1 MNFTEER
8 EGLLKK
14 LEVTNDLM
22 DKIISLDNNNYILNL
37 EVEKRVKKLRELNGI
52 YFDKLKKNSFEIAI
66 VGLEKA
72 GKSTFANALIEN
84 DVLPSAPERCTFTS
98 TRLEY
103 STSDKAVIKFYN
115 KDAFNDI
122 FVSMLKDLEYPEAQK
137 QYFEIMDIDE
147 FKAYF
152 DALEDKHPIL
162 YKNHQGKTNEE
173 IIDILKWREGF
184 ILNGNEAVFEGDEL
198 NSENFKEFIKGRDVK
213 KYDKDTKIEIKEDT
227 DTSKPRSVKSIII
240 HSSKLAKLKNATI
253 FDVPGFDSPTEI
265 HERQTIERLK
275 KADAIIMVVN
285 IADKPNITSPQL
297 KVLSRESD
305 SDGIKL
311 NEKLFL
317 FGNQM
322 DKIQGEATKKDDII
336 EVKNKKV
343 EITRRK
349 LQNIVIKE
357 VSEKYQIAEPERVF
371 FGSAKAF
378 LGQKKLIESHSE
390 YKDIGVDSIRAELI
404 KYYKNDRFK
413 ILTNKVE
420 KNYSELFIIL
430 RKLLKENENLN
441 EETFKNLKEKEKE
454 ARKIQERTSGIIR
467 KQIKDE
473 LQQLKFELKK
483 EIKSNLFF
491 SKKLKELID
500 KDFILIKENLIND
513 AEININDSLG
523 SEVRITR
530 LNYYVRDILHKD
542 FLEKFT
548 KIILDVTDEKSLEIQ
563 ERLSKSFVDALGAG
577 EGNPHYKDIIEVT
590 NSFISKVTL
599 HISHN
604 KEKFIYL
611 IERFSRDIFDVL
623 MLNPLGTEDRINK
636 FLEEEIDFYLLDK
649 YYKADLS
656 LINVIITQHNEKLI
670 STPNLTPKNIN
681 PTKVGNLFSNI
692 IKNAEKLNSYVQE
705 QKDTEYSDF
714 VSDAETSL
722 NILKASCHSIKD
734 ELNDIIEVPQKEDKK
749 ERSEYLDIEKLALG
763 VRQSKNRAEVMS
775 EINKDIENLKIVLEE
790 AIIKAIALD
799 KTFLTSI
806 DKQIKFLINSTQV
819 GAESDEA
826 IKFNDFISDNIK
838 KIKYN
843 EYTNIEMKKEEYK
856 RKIAILEEI
865 NEFLEKNE

>member
-1 MNFTEER
+1 MSFTEER
-8 EGLLKK
+8 EELLKK
-14 LEVTNDLM
+14 LEVTIDLM
-22 DKIISLDNNNYILNL
+22 DKVTSLDNNNYIFNP
-37 EVEKRVKKLRELNGI
+37 EVEKRVKRIRELNGI

-103 STSDKAVIKFYN
+103 STNDKAVIKFYN
-115 KDAFNDI
+115 KDEFNDI
-122 FVSMLKDLEYPEAQK
+122 FISMLKDLEYPEAEK
-137 QYFEIMDIDE
+137 QYFELMDIDD
-147 FKAYF
+147 FKNYF
-152 DALEDKHPIL
+152 NSLEDKHPIL

-173 IIDILKWREGF
+173 IIDILKWRDGF
-184 ILNGNEAVFEGDEL
+184 ILNGNETIYEGDEL
-198 NSENFKEFIKGRDVK
+198 NSEDFKEFIKGRDIK
-213 KYDKDTKIEIKEDT
+213 KYDKDTNIEIKEDT
-227 DTSKPRSVKSIII
+227 DTSKPRSVKSIVI

-311 NEKLFL
+311 NEKLFI

-322 DKIQGEATKKDDII
+322 DKVQGEATKKEDSP
-336 EVKNKKV
+336 ELLKKKIDV
-343 EITRRK
+343 TRKK

-357 VSEKYQIAEPERVF
+357 VSEKYQIAEPERIF

-378 LGQKKLIESHSE
+378 LGQKKLIESHSN
-390 YKDIGVDSIRAELI
+390 YKDIGVDEIRAELI
-404 KYYKNDRFK
+404 KYYKNDRFG
-413 ILTNKVE
+413 ILKSKVE
-420 KNYSELFIIL
+420 KNYSELLEIL
-430 RKLLKENENLN
+430 EKVLKENENLN

-454 ARKIQERTSGIIR
+454 ARKIQERASGVIR

-473 LQQLKFELKK
+473 LQKLKFELKK

-491 SKKLKELID
+491 TKKLKELID
-500 KDFILIKENLIND
+500 RDFTLIEDNLIND

-548 KIILDVTDEKSLEIQ
+548 KIILDVTDEKSSEIQ
-563 ERLSKSFVDALGAG
+563 ERLAKSFVDALGVST
-577 EGNPHYKDIIEVT
+577 GNPHYKEIVEFT
-590 NSFISKVTL
+590 NQFISDVTL

-623 MLNPLGTEDRINK
+623 VLNPLGTEDRINK

-656 LINVIITQHNEKLI
+656 LINIIITQHNEKLI

-681 PTKVGNLFSNI
+681 PTKISNLFSNI

-705 QKDTEYSDF
+705 QKDSEYSDF

-722 NILKASCHSIKD
+722 NILKASCHSVKD
-734 ELNDIIEVPQKEDKK
+734 ELNDILDVPQKE
-749 ERSEYLDIEKLALG
+749 ERSEYLDIEKLAMG
-763 VRQSKNRAEVMS
+763 VRQSKNRVEVMA
-775 EINKDIENLKIVLEE
+775 EINKDIENLKIILEE

-806 DKQIKFLINSTQV
+806 DKQIKFLINSTEV
-819 GAESDEA
+819 GSESEEA
-826 IKFNDFISDNIK
+826 VKFNDFVSDNIK

-865 NEFLEKNE
+865 SEFLEREKGD